1 MPNAFTALM
10 TGNIETKQWKEAEA
24 ADKRKGR
31 VAKGEHKAVPFYK
44 WVEGLEITVDAFRYN
59 KIEGCKGYFLSHAHC
74 ESAAGA
80 DRLRDHKLTRSHVP
94 VAADHCAAFAENL
107 LIVRFRA
114 MD

>member
-74 ESAAGA
+74 ES
-80 DRLRDHKLTRSHVP
+80 
-94 VAADHCAAFAENL
+94 
-107 LIVRFRA
+107 
-114 MD
+114 